1 MPLVCCGSADS
12 VVKSQ
17 ETGAPSDPTK
27 DDKMPKV
34 LVLYYSMYGH
44 IKAMADKVVEG
55 LTEAG
60 IEAVLKM
67 VPETLP
73 AEVLEKMHAPAKPDV
88 PIADPHELAEYDGIL
103 FGIPTRFGMACA
115 QMKSFLD
122 ATGSLWMQ
130 GKLVGKPA
138 GIFFSTGTQGG
149 GQETTALTFITQ
161 LTHHGMLFVPIG
173 YSSPLIMNLDEIHG
187 GSPYGA
193 GTLAGA
199 DGSRMPSEL
208 ELNVAK
214 HQGSYFAGVVK
225 KLSA

>member
-1 MPLVCCGSADS
+1 
-12 VVKSQ
+12 
-17 ETGAPSDPTK
+17 
-27 DDKMPKV
+27 MPKV